1 MAFKTRTWDDVIGLT
16 EARSGNAFS
25 TSEKTRVGHL
35 INSAAK
41 YIYEESRYW
50 ARFLVL
56 EPRTVERGYIA
67 FTENSINVYGA
78 GVEAANGLYTLSA
91 DQFNGHSVWELTTG
105 EKNYYIRRET
115 HVGNN
120 TWHVIQAD
128 SATQV
133 TANEYLYSDG
143 HNGTAPNENGW
154 NVDVDGIAPTP
165 ITQATSEIDEYIG
178 HWDGAKWQGSD
189 PAQMSAYVDQNGIRV
204 TQPQDGLVY
213 VAFKKT
219 LTDVYG
225 DGTGGTVA
233 DIPAE
238 WAEYISYSAARA
250 YRASQAQPDGYNPI
264 ALRDVENV
272 LGQALIKLGKQGVY
286 NTLANQFKTRYGM
299 DVSIR

>member
-1 MAFKTRTWDDVIGLT
+1 MAFKTRTWDDVLGLT

-25 TSEKTRVGHL
+25 STEKTRVGHL

-50 ARFLVL
+50 SRFLVL
-56 EPRTVERGYIA
+56 EPRMVERGYIA
-67 FTENSINVYGA
+67 FTEDSLNVYGA
-78 GVEAANGLYTLSA
+78 GAEEVNGLYVLSGEE
-91 DQFNGHSVWELTTG
+91 FNSHSVWKKVDED
-105 EKNYYIRRET
+105 YYIRRET
-115 HVGNN
+115 HGEHN
-120 TWHVIQAD
+120 TWHLVQAS
-128 SATQV
+128 SATAP
-133 TANEYLYSDG
+133 TADKYFYSDG
-143 HNGTAPNENGW
+143 HGGLVPDESGW
-154 NVDVDGIAPTP
+154 SVDDDGVSPTP
-165 ITQATSEIDEYIG
+165 ISQATSEIDEYIG

-189 PAQMSAYVDQNGIRV
+189 PMQMSAYLDQNGIRV

-219 LTDVYG
+219 FTDVLG

-264 ALRDVENV
+264 ALRDVDNV
-272 LGQALIKLGKQGVY
+272 LGQALIKVGKQGVY

>member
-1 MAFKTRTWDDVIGLT
+1 MAFKTRTWDDVLGLI

-25 TSEKTRVGHL
+25 DTEKTRVGHL

-50 ARFLVL
+50 SRFLVL
-56 EPRTVERGYIA
+56 EPRTVERGYIP
-67 FTENSINVYGA
+67 FTEDSLNVYGA
-78 GVEAANGLYTLSA
+78 GVKAANGLYTLST
-91 DQFNGHSVWELTTG
+91 DQFNSHSVWEFTTG
-105 EKNYYIRRET
+105 EKPYYIRRET
-115 HVGNN
+115 HDTHN
-120 TWHVIQAD
+120 TWHLVQAD

-143 HNGTAPNENGW
+143 HNGTRPTESGW
-154 NVDVDGIAPTP
+154 SVDDDGVAPTP

-178 HWDGAKWQGSD
+178 HWDGAKWEGAD
-189 PAQMSAYVDQNGIRV
+189 PMRMSAYLDQNGIRV
-204 TQPQDGLVY
+204 TQPQDGVVY

-219 LTDVYG
+219 FTDVFG
-225 DGTGGTVA
+225 DGTGGTVS

-250 YRASQAQPDGYNPI
+250 YRASQAQPDGFNPI

-272 LGQALIKLGKQGVY
+272 LGQTLIKVGKQGVY
-286 NTLANQFKTRYGM
+286 NTLANQFETRYGM